1 MLHHVWGANERLPT
15 PEGLRVARRHS
26 GALLSAPEG
35 LGQGVSADR
44 VDLPMIKRNGDKTHC
59 PQGHEYDEAN
69 TYRWNGRRFCRTC
82 MNVRTKEWQKR
93 NRRKK

>member
-1 MLHHVWGANERLPT
+1 
-15 PEGLRVARRHS
+15 
-26 GALLSAPEG
+26 
-35 LGQGVSADR
+35 
-44 VDLPMIKRNGDKTHC
+44 MIKRNGDKTHC